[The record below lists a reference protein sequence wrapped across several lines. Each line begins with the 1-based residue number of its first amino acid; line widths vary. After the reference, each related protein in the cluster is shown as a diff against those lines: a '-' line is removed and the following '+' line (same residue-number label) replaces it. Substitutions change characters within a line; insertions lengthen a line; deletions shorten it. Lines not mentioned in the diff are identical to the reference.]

1 MHALLRPEI
10 GSAFIKC
17 FHNMLPLINSAVGS
31 AICLCFQSH
40 TLQLVQLSLYAFTH
54 ALWERF
60 CCHSMLL
67 FLLYTLGLV
76 QISIRL
82 NFVGIE
88 KKSLFT
94 TAFTPRLCLVV
105 RYRLRYVHLELQTV
119 RYKSVFSCHSYIIEE
134 VQLSLQP
141 SRIDLAFISPP

>member
-1 MHALLRPEI
+1 
-10 GSAFIKC
+10 
-17 FHNMLPLINSAVGS
+17 MLSLINSVVGS
-31 AICLCFQSH
+31 TVCLCFQSH

-54 ALWERF
+54 GLWERF

-67 FLLYTLGLV
+67 FLRYTLGLV

-105 RYRLRYVHLELQTV
+105 CYRIRYVHLELQTL
-119 RYKSVFSCHSYIIEE
+119 RYISVFSCHFYIIEE
-134 VQLSLQP
+134 FKLSLLP
-141 SRIDLAFISPP
+141 SIDSAFISPH